1 MTPVDQI
8 LAAVQHWEQSSRP
21 NPISA
26 SNVSVYRDD
35 AALRAK
41 IAQVLADV
49 AHNPCSVLGHV
60 HLGVLPPWPNDACSR
75 CLKAVNWEALDG

>member
-8 LAAVQHWEQSSRP
+8 LASVQRWEQSLKP
-21 NPISA
+21 G
-26 SNVSVYRDD
+26 SVRQMDHVRDD
-35 AALRAK
+35 GAMRAT

-75 CLKAVNWEALDG
+75 CLKAVNWEALR